1 MMRLDFI
8 KAASCNLS
16 LTLSNLDL
24 HGFSPDFSHALVS
37 YAAVSWAHS
46 LPGLEVSSLAS
57 YARGQGFDS

>member
-24 HGFSPDFSHALVS
+24 QGFSLDFSHALVS
-37 YAAVSWAHS
+37 YAAVSWAQS
-46 LPGLEVSSLAS
+46 LPGVEVSSLAS
-57 YARGQGFDS
+57 YAGDEGFDS